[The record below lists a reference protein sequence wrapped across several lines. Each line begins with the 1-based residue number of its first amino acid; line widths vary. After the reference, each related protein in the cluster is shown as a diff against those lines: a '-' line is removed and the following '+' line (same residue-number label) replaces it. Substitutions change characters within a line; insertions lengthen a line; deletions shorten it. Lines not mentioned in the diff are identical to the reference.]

1 MESSPVGLGDG
12 TIRLVNGKNSCQG
25 RVEIHYQ
32 GNWGTVCDDDW
43 VPNNAMVVCQQV
55 GCGSAISAH
64 TNSYFG
70 YGTGLILLD
79 NVHCQGTEQELSKC
93 KSLGWGKHNCGH
105 HEDAGVTCTGESLMH
120 RCYMFPLILFIS
132 NASFIHLKQS
142 LVLCSFVEGLLKCS
156 RHGLKYDLFVC
167 FDYRNHYSTAFNHRK
182 PESFLGNSGHQRYK
196 NEYVGAPLQKT
207 NACSFPHDQQG

>member
-1 MESSPVGLGDG
+1 ALPPRLWSCLAYVSDG

-43 VPNNAMVVCQQV
+43 VLNNAMVVCQQV

-105 HEDAGVTCTGESLMH
+105 HEDAGQQKLFQSQSQQLQQQLLAQQPKQKVTTLT
-120 RCYMFPLILFIS
+120 L
-132 NASFIHLKQS
+132 
-142 LVLCSFVEGLLKCS
+142 
-156 RHGLKYDLFVC
+156 
-167 FDYRNHYSTAFNHRK
+167 
-182 PESFLGNSGHQRYK
+182 
-196 NEYVGAPLQKT
+196 
-207 NACSFPHDQQG
+207 